1 MEKSKINNII
11 KLIARLSI
19 DKSSLSLS
27 KMIKSGA
34 RIELEDAYSA
44 DISDISA
51 RVSNNEEEVVG
62 TIVKLEGDAS
72 FNLLFI
78 VRVKDS
84 LALTDMILRRP
95 VGTTTQFDLYAQSA
109 VQEIGNIMANSVANV
124 FSVDFQIGIQTTPPI
139 LVHDYIGTIFGE
151 YIMETAT
158 TQDEIMIIESKFSV
172 VQHDIKCQMFVLPT
186 DGSEK
191 VLAYLA
197 N

>member
-11 KLIARLSI
+11 KLIAKLSI
-19 DKSSLSLS
+19 DKSSQSLS

-34 RIELEDAYSA
+34 KIDLEDAYSA
-44 DISDISA
+44 DISKISA
-51 RVSNNEEEVVG
+51 KVSDNEEEVVG

-78 VRVKDS
+78 VRVADS
-84 LALTDMILRRP
+84 LILTDMILRRE
-95 VGTTTQFDLYAQSA
+95 VGTTKEFDIYAQSA

-139 LVHDYIGTIFGE
+139 LVHDYIGTIFSE

-158 TQDEIMIIESKFSV
+158 TQDEIMIMESKFKII
-172 VQHDIKCQMFVLPT
+172 QHDIKCQMFVLPT